1 MIDITV
7 TYFLNAAGKMVFQHW
22 FDKVAYLTRQQD
34 GFISITNELDG
45 FANPLVHLKFENQ
58 AKLNIW
64 ASSQQ
69 HDNLVLEIE
78 KYFIKPQEAKF
89 MEQRRIGKNGPLVSA
104 IGLGCMGMSMGYGPG
119 DDAQSIK
126 VIHRAIDLGV
136 TLIDTADMYGWGHNE
151 ELISKAIKTQR
162 HKITLATKMG
172 FARRDKG
179 GTLDYCIDGSPAYVK
194 EACDASLKRL
204 GVEEIDL
211 YYLHRVDSKTPIEES
226 IGAMADLV
234 KAGKI
239 RHIGISE
246 VKPSTIRRAAKVH
259 AISAVQTEYS
269 LWERYPENEIIPTCQ
284 ELGIGFVAYSPLGR
298 GFLTGEVSDVS
309 KLSTEDFRPLL
320 PRFQGENFVANQKLI
335 LKLKEMAEIKKC
347 SLSQLA
353 LAWILAQPANI
364 IPIPGTKRMQYLED
378 NLGAL
383 NLKLSQED
391 LDKLERIFPVNVAKG
406 NKYPKEFDSEA

>member
-1 MIDITV
+1 
-7 TYFLNAAGKMVFQHW
+7 
-22 FDKVAYLTRQQD
+22 
-34 GFISITNELDG
+34 
-45 FANPLVHLKFENQ
+45 
-58 AKLNIW
+58 
-64 ASSQQ
+64 
-69 HDNLVLEIE
+69 
-78 KYFIKPQEAKF
+78 
-89 MEQRRIGKNGPLVSA
+89 MEQRRIGKNGPLVST

-136 TLIDTADMYGWGHNE
+136 TLLDTADMYGWGHNE
-151 ELISKAIKTQR
+151 ELIRKAIKGQR
-162 HKITLATKMG
+162 HEITLATKMG
-172 FARRDKG
+172 FARKDKG

-204 GVEEIDL
+204 GVETIDL
-211 YYLHRVDSKTPIEES
+211 YYLHRVDSKVPIEES

-239 RHIGISE
+239 RHIGMSE
-246 VKPSTIRRAAKVH
+246 VKPSTLRRAAKVH
-259 AISAVQTEYS
+259 PIAAVQTEYS
-269 LWERYPENEIIPTCQ
+269 LWERYPEHEIIPTCQ

-298 GFLTGEVSDVS
+298 GFLTGEITDVS
-309 KLSTEDFRPLL
+309 KLSAEDFRPLL
-320 PRFQGENFVANQKLI
+320 PRFQGENFVANQQLL
-335 LKLKEMAEIKKC
+335 LKLKEIADTKQC

-391 LDKLERIFPVNVAKG
+391 LEKLEKIFPVNVAKG
-406 NKYPKEFDSEA
+406 NKYPKEFDREA